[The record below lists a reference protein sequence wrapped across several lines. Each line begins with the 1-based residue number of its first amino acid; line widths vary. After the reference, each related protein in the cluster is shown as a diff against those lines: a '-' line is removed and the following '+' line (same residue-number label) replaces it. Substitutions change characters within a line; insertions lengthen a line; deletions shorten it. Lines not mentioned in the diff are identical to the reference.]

1 MKFQASVLGLL
12 SVSASLDTA
21 LAFSSSSPSGNNAQ
35 TAVYSTV
42 AEVAP
47 TDSATDS
54 LTNDIISKLQFREA
68 QRELERLQLDAT
80 GTLSAMRSRLREA
93 TSQRSQT
100 EVNGVNGTNGE
111 VRVINEEKLNEV
123 GLHR

>member
-21 LAFSSSSPSGNNAQ
+21 LAFSSTSRSGNNAQ
-35 TAVYSTV
+35 TAVYSAV
-42 AEVAP
+42 AEVAS
-47 TDSATDS
+47 TDSATGS

-68 QRELERLQLDAT
+68 QKELERLQLDAT

-93 TSQRSQT
+93 TSQSSET
-100 EVNGVNGTNGE
+100 EVNGTNGE
-111 VRVINEEKLNEV
+111 VRVIDEEKLNEV
-123 GLHR
+123 G